1 MVKERTRNMNRVK
14 TLFEALTAC
23 TLIALP
29 VASLADTLAERFDC
43 LIEPMM
49 VIEIGSP
56 VQGVIKSIAVER
68 SRLVEKG
75 DILAELESDVEL
87 ASLAQARA
95 RAQMDGELEARK
107 ADLDLALQSL
117 ARINELA
124 ERQMVSSQQKDE
136 AVAEVQVARMAVQ
149 QAKERKE
156 LAEHELRW
164 ASQVVKRRTIRSP
177 ISGVVVELRAFP
189 GEFVYENPIMTI
201 AQINP
206 LRVEVILPVEL
217 FGKLKEGMRAEVF
230 PEVADGDKFDAEVSV
245 VDRLID
251 TGSSTFGARLDL
263 VNAEHQIP
271 GGQRCELAFLTNDE
285 PEAEQLAALEPM
297 PQP

>member
-1 MVKERTRNMNRVK
+1 MNRLK
-14 TLFEALTAC
+14 TQLSALTVAAC
-23 TLIALP
+23 IASSG
-29 VASLADTLAERFDC
+29 ASATDALSERFDC
-43 LIEPMM
+43 LIEPLM
-49 VIEIGSP
+49 VIEVGSP

-75 DILAELESDVEL
+75 DVLAELESDVEL

-95 RAQMDGELEARK
+95 RAQMDGEIEARN
-107 ADLDLALQSL
+107 ADLDLALQSK
-117 ARINELA
+117 ARIDELS
-124 ERQMVSSQQKDE
+124 ERHMVSSQQKDE
-136 AVAEVQVARMAVQ
+136 ADAEVQVAKMAVQ
-149 QAKERKE
+149 QAIERKQ
-156 LAEHELRW
+156 LAEYEYRW
-164 ASQVVKRRTIRSP
+164 AKQVVKRRTIRSP

-230 PEVADGDKFDAEVSV
+230 PEVADGNMFDAEVSV

-251 TGSSTFGARLDL
+251 TGSSTFGARLEL
-263 VNAEHQIP
+263 LNAEHQIP
-271 GGQRCELAFLTNDE
+271 GGQRCELAFLADDDNPNT
-285 PEAEQLAALEPM
+285 EQLAARGPVST
-297 PQP
+297 P

>member
-1 MVKERTRNMNRVK
+1 MNRLK
-14 TLFEALTAC
+14 TQLTVLSVAACIASSGSSANDAL
-23 TLIALP
+23 
-29 VASLADTLAERFDC
+29 SERFDC
-43 LIEPMM
+43 LIEPLM
-49 VIEIGSP
+49 VIEVGSP

-75 DILAELESDVEL
+75 DVLAELESEVEL

-95 RAQMDGELEARK
+95 RAQMDGEIEARN
-107 ADLDLALQSL
+107 ADLDLALQSK
-117 ARINELA
+117 ARIDELS
-124 ERQMVSSQQKDE
+124 ERKMVSSQQKDE
-136 AVAEVQVARMAVQ
+136 ADAEVQVAKMAVQ
-149 QAKERKE
+149 QAIERKQ
-156 LAEHELRW
+156 LAEFEYRW
-164 ASQVVKRRTIRSP
+164 AKQVVKRRTIRSP

-230 PEVADGDKFDAEVSV
+230 PEVAAGNMFDAEVSV

-251 TGSSTFGARLDL
+251 TGSSTFGARLEL
-263 VNAEHQIP
+263 LNAEHQIP
-271 GGQRCELAFLTNDE
+271 GGQRCELAFLADDDNTNT
-285 PEAEQLAALEPM
+285 EQVAARGPVAT
-297 PQP
+297 P

>member
-1 MVKERTRNMNRVK
+1 MNRLK
-14 TLFEALTAC
+14 TQLTVLSVAACIASSGTSANDAL
-23 TLIALP
+23 
-29 VASLADTLAERFDC
+29 SERFDC
-43 LIEPMM
+43 LIEPLM
-49 VIEIGSP
+49 VIEVGSP

-75 DILAELESDVEL
+75 DVLAELESEVEL

-95 RAQMDGELEARK
+95 RAQMDGEIEARN
-107 ADLDLALQSL
+107 ADLDLALQSK
-117 ARINELA
+117 ARIDELS
-124 ERQMVSSQQKDE
+124 ERKMVSSQQKDE
-136 AVAEVQVARMAVQ
+136 ADAEVQVAKMAVQ
-149 QAKERKE
+149 QAIERKQ
-156 LAEHELRW
+156 LAEFEYRW
-164 ASQVVKRRTIRSP
+164 AKQVVKRRTIRSP

-230 PEVADGDKFDAEVSV
+230 PEVAAGNMFDAEVSV

-251 TGSSTFGARLDL
+251 TGSSTFGARLEL
-263 VNAEHQIP
+263 LNAEHQIP
-271 GGQRCELAFLTNDE
+271 GGQRCELAFLADDDNTNT
-285 PEAEQLAALEPM
+285 EQVAARGPVAT
-297 PQP
+297 P